1 MTAACPLSVSVGS
14 LRRVTSLRLAS
25 LVDPVEDRA
34 PEHSRF
40 LALLPSLR
48 RQVRQAF
55 RRLPAEARDE
65 AVAEAVANA
74 FVAYARL
81 VELGKEDIAYPGP
94 LARYAIAQV
103 RSGRRVGTA
112 QNVRDLLSEVRRH
125 PVLRLD
131 RFDRKKGEWREVVV
145 EDRTCTP
152 AEIAATRIDFAD
164 WLDSLTSRQRRMAEV
179 LATGE
184 RTQAVAQRFRVTYSA
199 VSEMRRRLR
208 EAWDRFQGEPVEP
221 ALVPV

>member
-1 MTAACPLSVSVGS
+1 
-14 LRRVTSLRLAS
+14 
-25 LVDPVEDRA
+25 
-34 PEHSRF
+34 
-40 LALLPSLR
+40 
-48 RQVRQAF
+48 
-55 RRLPAEARDE
+55 
-65 AVAEAVANA
+65 
-74 FVAYARL
+74 
-81 VELGKEDIAYPGP
+81 
-94 LARYAIAQV
+94 
-103 RSGRRVGTA
+103 
-112 QNVRDLLSEVRRH
+112 VRDLLSEVRRH